1 MVVGVEINGS
11 WQLARHVPARFR
23 LGAIILNSIPVES
36 EPFPIIIMAPVS
48 RIGAIASRKS
58 LHITSPSSYTCLK
71 CRLLSYRAAQKSNS
85 STKYLP
91 SRRHASGF
99 INTEKWRKKIWGS
112 ENPPGQEDPYGPPGA
127 LDQRRREQGVEDPEQ
142 SAKEV
147 ETSVGDLDDAEEDIT
162 PRGPHYKR
170 ATTWEGLERVG
181 YRNWGKEQFDEEHPF
196 EGFDILDKAIT

>member
-1 MVVGVEINGS
+1 M
-11 WQLARHVPARFR
+11 PARFR

-36 EPFPIIIMAPVS
+36 EPFPTIIMAPAS

-58 LHITSPSSYTCLK
+58 LHTISRSSYTCLK
-71 CRLLSYRAAQKSNS
+71 CRLLGYRAAQKSNS

-112 ENPPGQEDPYGPPGA
+112 ENPPCQDDPYGAPGA

-142 SAKEV
+142 SVKEV
-147 ETSVGDLDDAEEDIT
+147 ETSMEDPDDVEEDVT

-196 EGFDILDKAIT
+196 KGFVILDKAITQ